1 MIAGITS
8 TEAWALKRVMSR
20 MDIPDDVSLSPTIR
34 AIVSANGPRRQIIE
48 SMMQNDHGLR
58 DAVLAIDPNSP
69 APDDTFDAGGRKPDD
84 DDLALAFV
92 AHLAHQFAYFY
103 ASWYRYDKGY
113 WQPSAPESV
122 ALSAREFLRRFR
134 SRGVSI
140 TATRI
145 TSVTKLASQDCYIPD
160 SDINAQADVRSKYI
174 NLINGLYNLETH
186 ELEPHRPDLYFIN
199 QLPFPYDTKA
209 SRPTWLGRFLK
220 SSIVNDQGK
229 HDVEMAWFVIEAL
242 AYSMTARTDLQAS
255 FWVIGKPASGKSTLI
270 SLIRSLMG
278 SLHVTID
285 LNQMGS
291 NRFLL
296 SGLVGKRAATFTESS
311 AGTIIPDA
319 LFKTVVGG
327 VDEVYADVK
336 NKNAISFKPEAKIW
350 WAMNEAPRTTDR
362 SGALL
367 RRLYPVLFPLTIPE
381 NQRIADLD
389 RKLQTELPSIFNV
402 LMQGYRRLQ
411 ERGALQMPTASAA
424 WLEDY
429 KRRNDTELT
438 FLEECALR
446 TEGSE
451 VQSSHLYAAY
461 SAWCQDRGFKPK
473 NFNQAAEDWQRLGLI
488 KVKREFANFWRGVA
502 LK

>member
-8 TEAWALKRVMSR
+8 TEAWALKRVMAR
-20 MDIPDDVSLSPTIR
+20 MDVPDDVALSPTIR
-34 AIVSANGPRRQIIE
+34 AIISANGPRRQIIE
-48 SMMQNDHGLR
+48 SMMQNDRGLR

-69 APDDTFDAGGRKPDD
+69 APDDTFDANGRKPDD

-103 ASWYRYDKGY
+103 ASWYHYDKGY

-140 TATRI
+140 TATRV

-174 NLINGLYNLETH
+174 NVINGLYNLETH
-186 ELEPHRPDLYFIN
+186 ELEPHSPELYFIN
-199 QLPFPYDTKA
+199 QLPFPYDAKA
-209 SRPTWLGRFLK
+209 SGPQWFSRFLK
-220 SSIVNDQGK
+220 SSIVNDKGK
-229 HDVEMAWFVIEAL
+229 YDPEMAWFVIEAL
-242 AYSMTARTDLQAS
+242 AYSMTSRTDLQAS

-270 SLIRSLMG
+270 SLIRALMG

-311 AGTIIPDA
+311 ANTVLPDA

-336 NKNAISFKPEAKIW
+336 NKTAISFKPEAKIW

-362 SGALL
+362 SGAML
-367 RRLYPVLFPLTIPE
+367 RRLYPILFPWTIAE
-381 NQRIADLD
+381 DKRIGDLD
-389 RKLQTELPSIFNV
+389 RKLKGELPGIFNV
-402 LMQGYRRLQ
+402 LMTGYKRLQ
-411 ERGALQMPTASAA
+411 ERGSLQIPSASVA

-438 FLEECALR
+438 FLEECCLR
-446 TEGSE
+446 SEGSE
-451 VQSSHLYAAY
+451 LQSSQLYAAY
-461 SAWCQDRGFKPK
+461 SDWCQARGFKPK
-473 NFNQAAEDWQRLGLI
+473 NFNQAAEDWQRLGLE
-488 KVKREFANFWRGVA
+488 KTRHNDANYWRGVT